1 MPKTNIINC
10 AEQAEI
16 SLINCVLENTQADG
30 DVYPILYAEGR
41 SNVVLRSTTIMENPK
56 LYMKMYV
63 GNGKL
68 EMDDCVF
75 QDCKTQMEYVDFK
88 MNNSTIYAG
97 DGNTIHAVRCDMQI
111 ENSTIK
117 GCDQSKGYPAVWLG
131 KCMVSTAST
140 CVMQPGFDTSVYI
153 KDASSLHSERDEFT
167 SVEIDDAKAVLQ
179 NTVIHETVTVQN
191 QAAVCI
197 LGELNIL
204 GENDDKIDLGVMNNS
219 VVYGDALTLNH
230 VNTPNIRM
238 TGNSEYSCAMKSH
251 FRKSG
256 NQMSGKWRSSYAS
269 LLAQCFV

>member
-1 MPKTNIINC
+1 
-10 AEQAEI
+10 
-16 SLINCVLENTQADG
+16 
-30 DVYPILYAEGR
+30 
-41 SNVVLRSTTIMENPK
+41 
-56 LYMKMYV
+56 
-63 GNGKL
+63 
-68 EMDDCVF
+68 
-75 QDCKTQMEYVDFK
+75 
-88 MNNSTIYAG
+88 
-97 DGNTIHAVRCDMQI
+97 
-111 ENSTIK
+111 
-117 GCDQSKGYPAVWLG
+117 
-131 KCMVSTAST
+131 
-140 CVMQPGFDTSVYI
+140 MQPGFDTSVYI